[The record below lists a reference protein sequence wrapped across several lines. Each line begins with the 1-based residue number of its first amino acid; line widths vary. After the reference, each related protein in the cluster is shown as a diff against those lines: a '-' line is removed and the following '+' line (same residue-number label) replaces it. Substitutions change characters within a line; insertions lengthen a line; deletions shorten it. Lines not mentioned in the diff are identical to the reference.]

1 MKTLTLGLLASA
13 SLSLALSC
21 GCASSTALI
30 RDPSML
36 VRDPGRLVGHPRV
49 EKNVARVVS
58 IWEPSTG
65 KGLDDRNSRGFAGQI
80 LFFGPGCE
88 TGARVRGKVNIY
100 QYDHFDPDAED
111 YPEPLHTFA
120 FEPDAWEV
128 HRTEGTLGHS
138 YSVFIPYM
146 NTANKDQVNCG
157 LKVEIVLEDGR
168 KVSTVTTQVLLHGK
182 NHGAL
187 AAGKTR
193 GFVQQHRI
201 GPEVGAKPLVY
212 NSESPQA
219 APRKLETLS
228 IPLPRK

>member
-1 MKTLTLGLLASA
+1 MKQSLFKILAYA
-13 SLSLALSC
+13 SLISAAAC

-36 VRDPGRLVGHPRV
+36 VKDPGRLVGHPRI

-80 LFFGPGCE
+80 LFFGPGCD

-100 QYDHFDPDAED
+100 QYDQFDPDAD
-111 YPEPLHTFA
+111 NYPEPLHTFA

-157 LKVEIVLEDGR
+157 LKVEIILEDGR
-168 KVSTVTTQVLLHGK
+168 MVSTQTTQVLLHGK
-182 NHGAL
+182 NSGPL
-187 AAGKTR
+187 AGGKTR

-201 GPEVGAKPLVY
+201 GPDLDTKPVVY
-212 NSESPQA
+212 NSESTPET
-219 APRKLETLS
+219 PRKLETLT
-228 IPLPRK
+228 IPLPKR